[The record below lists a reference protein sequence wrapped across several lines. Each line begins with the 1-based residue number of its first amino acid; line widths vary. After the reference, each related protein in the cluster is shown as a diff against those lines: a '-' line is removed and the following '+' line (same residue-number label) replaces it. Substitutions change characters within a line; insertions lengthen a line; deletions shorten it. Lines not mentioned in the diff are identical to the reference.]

1 MPASPSVFIRPGYV
15 RIPDLTGQPL
25 SVRELRQGHRHQ
37 SSACGGWF
45 AWHFTRT
52 GRRPAEKIIVGTDP
66 LDRGRGR
73 CGTTATMRVMSNPAT
88 PHPSLQGLFLTGLLT
103 LLPIWL
109 TWVVVKFVFVLLSDV
124 SKPLVEPISRQIAQ
138 DFPGAAPWF
147 TGVWIQ
153 NVIALVATLL
163 VIVLV
168 GFLTRRV
175 VGQTLLRWFES
186 LIRRVPLAST
196 IYTSARQLLDILQ
209 TKPGSTQ
216 RVVLIDFPHRDMK
229 SVGLVTRVMREQDT
243 GRELAAVYVPTTPN
257 PTSGYLEIVP
267 VELLT
272 PTDWS
277 VDQAMSF
284 IISGGAVAP
293 DAMPF
298 TRSGDRRA

>member
-1 MPASPSVFIRPGYV
+1 MPA
-15 RIPDLTGQPL
+15 
-25 SVRELRQGHRHQ
+25 
-37 SSACGGWF
+37 
-45 AWHFTRT
+45 
-52 GRRPAEKIIVGTDP
+52 
-66 LDRGRGR
+66 
-73 CGTTATMRVMSNPAT
+73 MSNHTA

-109 TWVVVKFVFVLLSDV
+109 TWVVVKFVFVLLSDA
-124 SKPLVEPISRQIAQ
+124 SKPLVEPISQRIAR

-147 TGVWIQ
+147 TGQWVQAI
-153 NVIALVATLL
+153 IALVATLL

-168 GFLTRRV
+168 GFLARRV
-175 VGQTLLRWFES
+175 VGQTVLGWFES

-196 IYTSARQLLDILQ
+196 IYTSARQLLDMLQ

-229 SVGLVTRVMREQDT
+229 SVGLVTRVMREEGT

-272 PTDWS
+272 PTDWT

-298 TRSGDRRA
+298 TRTGDRLA